1 MSQNAL
7 LAMMLGLL
15 SSFGQQ
21 DDGETSISSHPVKM
35 PKQHTEPSK
44 RKLKKM
50 KGKKARR
57 NRGKNR

>member
-1 MSQNAL
+1 MNKKIV
-7 LAMMLGLL
+7 LATLLGLL
-15 SSFGQQ
+15 SSFGQ